1 MKVLMRSLK
10 LLMMYAVSEMTRLEF
25 TKQEVLEIKEK
36 AYFTTEEEKI
46 LDMWLREETIVKMS
60 SEMKM
65 SVSSISRKKDKILKK
80 IKRVI

>member
-1 MKVLMRSLK
+1 MKALMK
-10 LLMMYAVSEMTRLEF
+10 LLKPLTQFVVSEMTRLEF
-25 TKQEVLEIKEK
+25 TKQEVLDIKEK

>member
-1 MKVLMRSLK
+1 
-10 LLMMYAVSEMTRLEF
+10 MTKLEF

>member
-1 MKVLMRSLK
+1 MKVLIQSLK
-10 LLMMYAVSEMTRLEF
+10 LLMMYVVSEMTRLEF

>member
-1 MKVLMRSLK
+1 
-10 LLMMYAVSEMTRLEF
+10 MMYVVSEMTRLEF
-25 TKQEVLEIKEK
+25 TKQEVIDIKEK

>member
-1 MKVLMRSLK
+1 MKVQMLSLK
-10 LLMMYAVSEMTRLEF
+10 LLMMYVVSEMTRLEF
-25 TKQEVLEIKEK
+25 TKQEVIDIKEK

>member
-1 MKVLMRSLK
+1 MKMLIKSLK
-10 LLMMYAVSEMTRLEF
+10 LLMLFVVSEMTRLEF
-25 TKQEVLEIKEK
+25 TKQEVLNIKEK

-46 LDMWLREETIVKMS
+46 LDLWLREETIVKMS
-60 SEMKM
+60 QEMKM

>member
-1 MKVLMRSLK
+1 
-10 LLMMYAVSEMTRLEF
+10 MYVVSEMTRLEF